1 MFIESGYIDNSS
13 IIFEE
18 YENTNNDIITDLCA
32 FDLIIQQSISLL
44 NKLNNKTKASQTD

>member
-32 FDLIIQQSISLL
+32 FDLIMQQ
-44 NKLNNKTKASQTD
+44 KLNIEMELILSYDR

>member
-18 YENTNNDIITDLCA
+18 YENTNNDIITELCA
-32 FDLIIQQSISLL
+32 FDLIIQQ
-44 NKLNNKTKASQTD
+44 KLNTEMELILLYDK